1 MARTPSNM
9 IPLGTKAPHF
19 ELVDTKDNI
28 LKSLNSL
35 KGEKATVIMFICNHC
50 PFVIHVNPEISKLAK
65 DYVDRGV
72 NCIAISSNDIEN
84 YPQDGPELMQ
94 QVAARE
100 DYIFP
105 YLFDKDQKIAKSY
118 DAACTPDFYLF
129 NSDLELVYRGQLDSS
144 RPENNKPLNGKD
156 LRNAIDATIKNQ
168 KHLIFNTLA
177 LAAILNGKINYFF
190 VTSPS
195 TLLLTIKNYN

>member
-28 LKSLNSL
+28 LKSLSSL

-65 DYVDRGV
+65 DYVDQGV

-84 YPQDGPELMQ
+84 YPQDCPELMQ

-144 RPENNKPLNGKD
+144 RPENNKPLNGID
-156 LRNAIDATIKNQ
+156 LRNAIDATLKNQ
-168 KHLIFNTLA
+168 KVSDNQ
-177 LAAILNGKINYFF
+177 Y
-190 VTSPS
+190 PS
-195 TLLLTIKNYN
+195 IGCNIKWKN